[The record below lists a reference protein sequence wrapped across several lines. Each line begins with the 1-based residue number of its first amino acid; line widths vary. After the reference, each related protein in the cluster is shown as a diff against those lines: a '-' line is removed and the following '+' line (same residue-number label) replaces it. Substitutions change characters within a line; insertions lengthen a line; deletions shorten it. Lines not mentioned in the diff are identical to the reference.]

1 MRGDIW
7 LCARQERLL
16 AARSRWTQI
25 FAAAFGVL
33 VLAIAAS
40 GYILSGGS
48 GVQDFARTAASLLQL
63 VLLIVPLAS
72 LMMGILAMTPER
84 GSAEMLYAQPL
95 MRSSILAGTWLGL
108 FEALVGAQLI
118 GFGAAGLAI
127 FVQNGHEGLGGYG
140 VVVLASA
147 ALTAVFLSVAAAIS
161 VGQLGR
167 RRVRALAIGLAT
179 WFSLALVFDIVVL
192 GAATMLRS
200 GHASRLLIVSA
211 LINPID
217 AIRTGAFLG
226 VEGTAAFG
234 PASQALF
241 RFTHGPLGAAA
252 WIAASLL
259 AWIVAPML
267 VAVRRLGR
275 IDIA

>member
-1 MRGDIW
+1 MLGDIW

-25 FAAAFGVL
+25 FAAAFAVL

-63 VLLIVPLAS
+63 VVLIVPLAS

-95 MRSSILAGTWLGL
+95 RRSSVLAGTWLGL

-127 FVQNGHEGLGGYG
+127 FFQNGDEGLAAYG

-147 ALTAVFLSVAAAIS
+147 VLTAVFLSIAAAIS

-167 RRVRALAIGLAT
+167 RRVRALAIGLAI

-200 GHASRLLIVSA
+200 GDASRLLIVSA
-211 LINPID
+211 LVNPID

-241 RFTHGPLGAAA
+241 RFTHGPIGAAEL
-252 WIAASLL
+252 IAASLIL
-259 AWIVAPML
+259 WIVAPMA
-267 VAVRRLGR
+267 VAGRRLRR